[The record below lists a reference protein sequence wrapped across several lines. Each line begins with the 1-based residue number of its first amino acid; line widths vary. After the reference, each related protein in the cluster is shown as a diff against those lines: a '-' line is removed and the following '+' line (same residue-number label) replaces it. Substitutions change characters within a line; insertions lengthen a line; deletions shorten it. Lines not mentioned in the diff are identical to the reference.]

1 MENELRKG
9 EKLFTDGRIEDA
21 EDQFLSIVEKDSESK
36 EAYNNLGVIAFQ
48 KNDIKSA
55 IDYFSR
61 SLEIDYSYKDAVFN
75 YVDLLRTLNQ
85 PKIAA
90 PLLEKIAEKYPDDRE
105 IKQLLDDLYSSHND
119 FRIKS
124 EIKLSE
130 YSCNQD
136 LVSSLPMQCTPA
148 RPSGHSDGQTG
159 KIENQIGFSITHSHT
174 NQSAKIVFI
183 QVLRL

>member
-1 MENELRKG
+1 MENDLRKG

-85 PKIAA
+85 PQIAA
-90 PLLEKIAEKYPDDRE
+90 PLLEKIVRKKPQRQGNKTA
-105 IKQLLDDLYSSHND
+105 
-119 FRIKS
+119 
-124 EIKLSE
+124 
-130 YSCNQD
+130 
-136 LVSSLPMQCTPA
+136 
-148 RPSGHSDGQTG
+148 SG
-159 KIENQIGFSITHSHT
+159 
-174 NQSAKIVFI
+174 
-183 QVLRL
+183 